1 MCQGMAPFNLKLTIL
16 GYKMKT
22 YKEFI
27 TEAKTQKEPKV
38 FQICTQGHLDKE
50 FVDAI
55 VSNLRK
61 EGVQVDSVEW
71 TKGSDNFIITVSK
84 GSLAKIK
91 KSWGVMRAYDLSH
104 DGDQAKVRMNTL
116 KGGREYV

>member
-1 MCQGMAPFNLKLTIL
+1 MAPFNLKLTII

-38 FQICTQGHLDKE
+38 IQVCTQGNLDKE

-55 VSNLRK
+55 VSNIRK
-61 EGVQVDSVEW
+61 QGVQVDSVEW
-71 TKGSDNFIITVSK
+71 TKGGDNFIITVSK

-91 KSWGVMRAYDLSH
+91 KSWAVMAAYDLSH
-104 DGDQAKVRMNTL
+104 DGPQAKVRMNTL

>member
-1 MCQGMAPFNLKLTIL
+1 MAPFNLNLTIL

-27 TEAKTQKEPKV
+27 TEAKAPKV
-38 FQICTQGHLDKE
+38 FQICTQGNLDKE

-104 DGDQAKVRMNTL
+104 DGPQAKVRMNTL